1 MENTGDELSIQVLK
15 LTVDDALVE
24 ARQVSLDAGASE
36 TFTFTHAFDRPGTY
50 EVALEDLDA
59 REIEAE

>member
-1 MENTGDELSIQVLK
+1 MLRRGSLSIQVLK

-24 ARQVSLDAGASE
+24 ARQVSLDTGASE
-36 TFTFTHAFDRPGTY
+36 TFTHAFDRPGTY
-50 EVALEDLDA
+50 EVALEELDA